1 MGILQG
7 HLPAKYP
14 YAEYQVPMTA
24 STPATRTGFFQRL
37 IHRRIHI
44 SRTALRNNV
53 AGWLFLTPILISV
66 LIFTVYP
73 LYRSF
78 LLSFRE
84 WNPLGMDKFVGLANY
99 IALSKDFLFVQA
111 YKNALAY
118 ALYTVVAG
126 LIWGIATALALQN
139 IKLRGFFR
147 ALYFLPTITSSVA
160 VAMFWSLIYQPDSG
174 LLNSLLHYV
183 GIEGPNWLVQTNTA
197 MIAVSIVVVWVGTG
211 YWMVI
216 FLAGLLDIPAEYID
230 AAKVDGAS
238 GWQVFWFVTVPQL
251 TPTIF
256 YYLTN
261 AIITVWVAFDIIY
274 VMTGGGP
281 ANATLMP
288 ALHLYNTA
296 WRELQMGYASAMA
309 WVMALIIFILT
320 ALFFRFSNL
329 WVHYER

>member
-1 MGILQG
+1 MAASNPLQKTSIFDRFRSG
-7 HLPAKYP
+7 NFRVS
-14 YAEYQVPMTA
+14 Q
-24 STPATRTGFFQRL
+24 RTVKDN
-37 IHRRIHI
+37 I
-44 SRTALRNNV
+44 
-53 AGWLFLTPILISV
+53 AGWLFISPVLASV

-73 LYRSF
+73 LYRSI

-84 WNPLGMDKFVGLANY
+84 WNPLGLDEYVGLANY
-99 IALSKDFLFVQA
+99 AAIFKDHLFLTA
-111 YKNALAY
+111 YQNALVY

-126 LIWGIATALALQN
+126 LIWGVATALALQN
-139 IKLRGFFR
+139 IKYRGFFR

-174 LLNSLLHYV
+174 LLNTILRYF
-183 GIEGPNWLVQTNTA
+183 GIQGPNWLVQTNTA
-197 MIAVSIVVVWVGTG
+197 MIAVSVVVVWVGTG

-238 GWQVFWFVTVPQL
+238 GWQVFRFITIPQL

-261 AIITVWVAFDIIY
+261 AIITVWGAFDIIY

-288 ALHLYNTA
+288 ALHLYRMA
-296 WRELQMGYASAMA
+296 WGELRMGYASAMA
-309 WVMALIIFILT
+309 WIMALIIFILT
-320 ALFFRFSNL
+320 AVFFRFSNR